1 MLGSLRRVVPNAI
14 RRRYALKFGIVML
27 CLGVVVAGIG
37 VAATTQV
44 QNEVEDGAKAEY
56 EQISRQESAKLATW
70 NEQNER
76 LASHLSGTLAVRR
89 GGLADIESLF
99 ENRTDRRGIYRLDY
113 VDLRESEVVVSTR
126 RAENRSLSSLDI
138 TDAERLRTVSTA
150 DGGGF
155 YGAYERNSVEAMTYA
170 AATPDGDHAVLVT
183 MDAGTVAAD
192 LKGATE
198 NGAVAVLDPQKQI
211 IFDSQSE
218 EGTGKY
224 LTTYDAERADRYV
237 GSTSES
243 PGFSASVVTGP
254 ASGVLVGEEGYG
266 LPSEQYVAG
275 YSPVEGTD
283 WVVVVHEPTT
293 TAFGFVKQ
301 VRQYGLLVTGGIVV
315 LIGLVGLVLGRN
327 TARSVDDLR
336 GNAQRMEDGDLE
348 VDFDSVRID
357 AIGQLYAGFASMRD
371 ALREQIRDAQ
381 EAREAAEQARAEAEE
396 MNEHLERKADEYA
409 TVMQA
414 CADGDLT
421 ERMDPASESDAMESI
436 AVEFNEM
443 VAEIESTTAEVKA
456 FASEVATASEQ
467 VTASSE
473 EVRSASQQV
482 TESIQEISDGAERQ
496 NESLQSVS
504 GEMEQLST
512 TTEEIAASSNEV
524 ADLAERTVETG
535 REGRAAA
542 EAAIDGMA
550 ALESDSESA
559 VAAIEALEDEMS
571 EIDELIEFIGDIAK
585 ETNMLALNANIEA
598 SRGTAEASDDG
609 DEGFAVVA
617 QEVKELASET
627 KDAAEDIESRL
638 ESIQDQTEHTA
649 SEVQQTADRVAEHTR
664 SVRDAAGALDE
675 IAEYAAETN
684 DGVQEISAATEQQA
698 ASTEEVV
705 AMVDDAATVSEET
718 TAEAENVAAAAE
730 EQTTALTEVS
740 NSASS
745 LSEQA
750 SRLSAALD
758 RFDTAAEPDD
768 DDVVFD
774 EETVASAFDEHA
786 DGEPRPAD
794 VDRPGES
801 TEPEFDAFGSDADAD
816 GDSGASDVDGTDHD
830 HATSDTGDATGDDGG
845 PDETSADSDG
855 SDDETFTFGN

>member
-1 MLGSLRRVVPNAI
+1 MFGILRRVVPDAI

-44 QNEVEDGAKAEY
+44 QNEVQNGAKAEY
-56 EQISRQESAKLATW
+56 EQVARQESAKLATW
-70 NEQNER
+70 NERNLQ
-76 LASHLSGTLAVRR
+76 LATHLSGTLAVRQ
-89 GGLADIESLF
+89 GDGDAIDALF
-99 ENRTDRRGIYRLDY
+99 QNRTDRPGIYRIDY
-113 VDLRESEVVVSTR
+113 VDLQAGEVVVSTR
-126 RAENRSLSSLDI
+126 RAEGRSLSELDVE
-138 TDAERLRTVSTA
+138 DADRLRRVATS

-183 MDAGTVAAD
+183 MDAGTVATD
-192 LKGATE
+192 LDGATE
-198 NGAVAVLDPQKQI
+198 NGAVAVIDPEKRI
-211 IFDSQSE
+211 VFDSESE
-218 EGTGKY
+218 EGTGKF
-224 LTTYDAERADRYV
+224 LSTYETGRADQYV
-237 GSTSES
+237 QARSES
-243 PGFSASVVTGP
+243 AGFSQSLVTGP
-254 ASGVLVGEEGYG
+254 ASGVLVGDDGYG
-266 LPSEQYVAG
+266 LPQETYLAG

-283 WVVVVHEPTT
+283 WVVVVHEPTG
-293 TAFGFVKQ
+293 TAFGFVKDVQ
-301 VRQYGLLVTGGIVV
+301 QYGLLVTGGIVV

-327 TARSVDDLR
+327 TVRSVDDLR
-336 GNAQRMEDGDLE
+336 RKAGRMEDGDLN
-348 VDFDSVRID
+348 VDFDTHRID
-357 AIGQLYAGFASMRD
+357 AIGQLYVGFASMRD
-371 ALREQIRDAQ
+371 ALRDQIREAQ
-381 EAREAAEQARAEAEE
+381 EAREAAEAARAEAEE
-396 MNEHLERKADEYA
+396 MNEHLEQKADEYSA
-409 TVMQA
+409 VMQA

-421 ERMDPASESDAMESI
+421 ERMRPESESAAMRSI

-443 VAEIESTTAEVKA
+443 VAEIEATTAEVKA
-456 FASEVATASEQ
+456 FASEVATASEE

-524 ADLAERTVETG
+524 ADIAERTAQTG
-535 REGRAAA
+535 REGREAA
-542 EAAIDGMA
+542 EAAIEGMA
-550 ALESDSESA
+550 ELESESESA
-559 VAAIEALEDEMS
+559 VAAIEDLENEMS

-598 SRGTAEASDDG
+598 SRGSAEASGDG

-627 KDAAEDIESRL
+627 KDAAEDIEARL
-638 ESIQDQTEHTA
+638 ERIQDQTEHTA
-649 SEVQQTADRVAEHTR
+649 GEVQQTADRVAEHTQ

-705 AMVDDAATVSEET
+705 AMVDDAATISEET
-718 TAEAENVAAAAE
+718 TAESENVAAAAE

-750 SRLSAALD
+750 SQLSAALD
-758 RFDTAAEPDD
+758 RFDTAAAPE
-768 DDVVFD
+768 DDVAFD
-774 EETVASAFDEHA
+774 EETVASAFEEHA
-786 DGEPRPAD
+786 EGQA
-794 VDRPGES
+794 RPGDEPAGELG
-801 TEPEFDAFGSDADAD
+801 EPEFDAFDGEAPGDASSE
-816 GDSGASDVDGTDHD
+816 DSSASATPDSSG
-830 HATSDTGDATGDDGG
+830 TSDTDGDASADTDGSPDGDESDDG
-845 PDETSADSDG
+845 DESLTF
-855 SDDETFTFGN
+855 DD

>member
-1 MLGSLRRVVPNAI
+1 MFGPLRRVVPDAI

-27 CLGVVVAGIG
+27 CLGVVVASIG

-44 QNEVEDGAKAEY
+44 QNEVQDGAKAEY
-56 EQISRQESAKLATW
+56 EQVARQESAKLATW
-70 NEQNER
+70 NERNHQ
-76 LASHLSGTLAVRR
+76 LATHLSGTLAVRQ
-89 GGLADIESLF
+89 GDGDAIDALF
-99 ENRTDRRGIYRLDY
+99 QNRTDRPGIYRIDY
-113 VDLRESEVVVSTR
+113 VDLQAGEVAVSTR
-126 RAENRSLSSLDI
+126 RAEGRSLSELDI
-138 TDAERLRTVSTA
+138 EDAERLRRVATS

-183 MDAGTVAAD
+183 MDAGTVATD
-192 LKGATE
+192 LEGATE
-198 NGAVAVLDPQKQI
+198 NGAVVVIDPEKRI
-211 IFDSQSE
+211 VFDSESE
-218 EGTGKY
+218 EGTGKF
-224 LTTYDAERADRYV
+224 LSTYEAGRADQYV
-237 GSTSES
+237 QARSES
-243 PGFSASVVTGP
+243 AGFSQSLVTGP
-254 ASGVLVGEEGYG
+254 ASGVLVGEDGYQ
-266 LPSEQYVAG
+266 LPRETYLAG

-283 WVVVVHEPTT
+283 WVVVVHEPTG

-301 VRQYGLLVTGGIVV
+301 VQQYGLLVTGGIVV

-327 TARSVDDLR
+327 TVRSVDDLR
-336 GNAQRMEDGDLE
+336 RKAGRMEDGDLN
-348 VDFDSVRID
+348 VDFGTQRID
-357 AIGQLYAGFASMRD
+357 AIGQLYVGFASMRD
-371 ALREQIRDAQ
+371 ALRDQIREAQ
-381 EAREAAEQARAEAEE
+381 EAREAAEAARAEAEE
-396 MNEHLERKADEYA
+396 MNEHLERKADEYS

-421 ERMDPASESDAMESI
+421 ERMRPESESAAMRSI

-443 VAEIESTTAEVKA
+443 VAEIEATTAEVKA
-456 FASEVATASEQ
+456 FASEVATASEE

-524 ADLAERTVETG
+524 ADIAERTAETG
-535 REGRAAA
+535 REGRDAA
-542 EAAIDGMA
+542 EAAIEGMA
-550 ALESDSESA
+550 ELESESESA
-559 VAAIEALEDEMS
+559 VAAIEDLESEMS

-598 SRGTAEASDDG
+598 SRGGSEAAAE

-638 ESIQDQTEHTA
+638 ERIQNQTEHTA
-649 SEVQQTADRVAEHTR
+649 GEVQQTADRVAEHTQ

-705 AMVDDAATVSEET
+705 AMVDDAATISEET

-750 SRLSAALD
+750 SQLSAALD
-758 RFDTAAEPDD
+758 RFDTAAEPE
-768 DDVVFD
+768 DDVAFD
-774 EETVASAFDEHA
+774 DETVASAFEEHA
-786 DGEPRPAD
+786 RDQSSP
-794 VDRPGES
+794 VDELTG
-801 TEPEFDAFGSDADAD
+801 EPEFDAFDVEDAEDASPDGSSASADAGGGSDTDGDASTDTDAD
-816 GDSGASDVDGTDHD
+816 GS
-830 HATSDTGDATGDDGG
+830 
-845 PDETSADSDG
+845 SDG
-855 SDDETFTFGN
+855 DESFTFDD

>member
-1 MLGSLRRVVPNAI
+1 MFGPLRRVVPDAI
-14 RRRYALKFGIVML
+14 RRRYALKFGIVLL

-44 QNEVEDGAKAEY
+44 QDEVEAGAKAEY

-70 NEQNER
+70 NERNGR

-89 GGLADIESLF
+89 GELAEIEALF
-99 ENRTDRRGIYRLDY
+99 ENRTDRPGIYRLDY

-126 RAENRSLSSLDI
+126 RAENRSLSELDV
-138 TDAERLRTVSTA
+138 TDTERLRRVATA

-170 AATPDGDHAVLVT
+170 AATPDGDHAILVT

-192 LKGATE
+192 LKGSTE
-198 NGAVAVLDPQKQI
+198 NGAVVVIDPEKRI
-211 IFDSQSE
+211 VFDSESE

-224 LTTYDAERADRYV
+224 LTTYDAPRADQYV
-237 GSTSES
+237 KSTAES
-243 PGFSASVVTGP
+243 AGFSQSVVTGP
-254 ASGVLVGEEGYG
+254 ASGVLVGDDGYQ
-266 LPSEQYVAG
+266 LPRETYLAG

-283 WVVVVHEPTT
+283 WVVVVHEPTG

-301 VRQYGLLVTGGIVV
+301 VQQYGLLVTAGIVV
-315 LIGLVGLVLGRN
+315 LIGVVGLVLGRN
-327 TARSVDDLR
+327 TAQSIDDLR
-336 GNAQRMEDGDLE
+336 RKAERMEEGDLN
-348 VDFDSVRID
+348 VDFETHRID
-357 AIGQLYAGFASMRD
+357 AIGQLYVGFASMRD
-371 ALREQIRDAQ
+371 ALRDQIREART
-381 EAREAAEQARAEAEE
+381 AREAAEDARAEAERT
-396 MNEHLERKADEYA
+396 NEHLEQKADEYSE
-409 TVMQA
+409 VMQA

-421 ERMDPASESDAMESI
+421 ERMNPESESDAMASI

-443 VAEIESTTAEVKA
+443 VAEIEATTAEVKA
-456 FASEVATASEQ
+456 FASEVATASEE

-524 ADLAERTVETG
+524 ADLAERTAETG
-535 REGRAAA
+535 REGRDAA
-542 EAAIDGMA
+542 EAAIEGMA
-550 ALESDSESA
+550 ELESESESA
-559 VAAIEALEDEMS
+559 VAAIEDLESEMS

-598 SRGTAEASDDG
+598 SRGSADASGDG

-627 KDAAEDIESRL
+627 KDAAEDIEARL
-638 ESIQDQTEHTA
+638 ERIQDQTEHTA
-649 SEVQQTADRVAEHTR
+649 GEVQQTADRVAEHTQ

-705 AMVDDAATVSEET
+705 AMVDDAATISEET

-758 RFDTAAEPDD
+758 RFDTAAEPE
-768 DDVVFD
+768 DDVTFD
-774 EETVASAFDEHA
+774 DETVASAFEEHA
-786 DGEPRPAD
+786 QGQTPPAD
-794 VDRPGES
+794 ES
-801 TEPEFDAFGSDADAD
+801 AGALDEPEFDAFDAEDAEGASPDDSNASTTSDTGGASDAD
-816 GDSGASDVDGTDHD
+816 GD
-830 HATSDTGDATGDDGG
+830 
-845 PDETSADSDG
+845 TSADTDGSSDG
-855 SDDETFTFGN
+855 DESDDDEPFTFDD